1 MFRHE
6 IKKNI
11 SMYKNWLNIL
21 NNNNLNG
28 KEIIINSLI
37 DEIDN
42 LEIELEL
49 KEKVY
54 NLKIKEIKIME
65 ENK

>member
-11 SMYKNWLNIL
+11 NMYKNWLNIL

>member
-11 SMYKNWLNIL
+11 NMYKNWLNIL

-42 LEIELEL
+42 LEIELKL
-49 KEKVY
+49 KEEVY
-54 NLKIKEIKIME
+54 NLRNVEIKNLE